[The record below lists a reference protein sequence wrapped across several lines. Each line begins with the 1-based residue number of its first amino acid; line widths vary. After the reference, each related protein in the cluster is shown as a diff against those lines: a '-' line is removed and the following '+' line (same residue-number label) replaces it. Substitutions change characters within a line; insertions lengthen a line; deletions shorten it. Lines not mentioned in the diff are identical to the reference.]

1 MRHYC
6 CSASAANFLFSKL
19 RVLGG
24 DFVQLL
30 CQHGGAGSS
39 THGDCAAPF
48 LRLARR
54 WALCALLQNEKAF
67 QKQLGVNV
75 GW

>member
-1 MRHYC
+1 MRHC
-6 CSASAANFLFSKL
+6 FCSASAANFLFSKL

-24 DFVQLL
+24 RLAQLL

-39 THGDCAAPF
+39 TYGDCAAPIS
-48 LRLARR
+48 RLAKRS
-54 WALCALLQNEKAF
+54 ALYGLSQNEKAF

-75 GW
+75 G

>member
-19 RVLGG
+19 RVSGG
-24 DFVQLL
+24 DLVQLL
-30 CQHGGAGSS
+30 CQHGGAGLS
-39 THGDCAAPF
+39 THGACAAPIS
-48 LRLARR
+48 RLVRR
-54 WALCALLQNEKAF
+54 SALCDLLQNEKAF

-75 GW
+75 G